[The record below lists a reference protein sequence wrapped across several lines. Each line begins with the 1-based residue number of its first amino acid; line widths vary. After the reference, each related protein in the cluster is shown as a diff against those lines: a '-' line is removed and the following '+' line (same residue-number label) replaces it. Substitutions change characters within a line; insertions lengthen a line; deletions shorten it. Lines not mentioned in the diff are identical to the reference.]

1 MSATASSP
9 PSMRVRVQQFGT
21 TLSNMVMP
29 AIGAFIAWGF
39 ITALFIENG
48 PFPNAAIAE
57 LVGPTIK
64 FLLPI
69 LIGFMG
75 GYNVYGVRGGVVGTV
90 GTIGVIVG
98 SEVPM
103 FIGAMI
109 MGPLTAWGMKKLDNL
124 WAESIPSGFEMLVNN
139 FSAGIFSAIMAV
151 VGLLGI
157 GKVVE
162 AFSNVMA
169 AGVQFLVDNG
179 LLPLTSVLIEP
190 AKILFLNNAINHGII
205 TPLGTEQALVDGK
218 SVLFMLEANPGPGL
232 GILLAWMIFGR
243 KGSMARSSAPGAA
256 LIHFFGGIHEIYFPY
271 VLMQPLLVIACIA
284 GGMTGVFLNVLL
296 GVGLRAPAAPGSII
310 AVMLQTPDK
319 LGALIAILGAA
330 AVTMLVAAPIVRAAR
345 TDDLGDATSKMEDL
359 KGKKSSVAGALTGA
373 GAAAT
378 FDGPIKNIVFAC
390 DAGMGSSAMGASV
403 VRKLVRE
410 AGHDDVAVTNKA
422 VADLT
427 DTYDVV
433 VVHQDLADRAAPL
446 VPSAVLVT
454 VDNFMNSPRYPEV
467 VDMIAASKA
476 DAADTAT
483 PAPAPTAAAPAEG
496 AEAAVDTD
504 DLSTLISES
513 MTVLNATVANRTD
526 AINQVGA
533 LLRDNGVVD
542 QAYVDSMH
550 ERENQ
555 TTTAMGAGLAIP
567 HGLHAARHGVQR
579 TALAIVRAAKPFDW
593 DGQQVDTIIG
603 IASKGDEHLVVLS
616 RLAEIFTNDDQAA
629 AFKAASSF
637 ADVKTIL
644 GGGQA

>member
-1 MSATASSP
+1 MSSTTATSP

-109 MGPLTAWGMKKLDNL
+109 MGPLTAWGMKKLDAL
-124 WAESIPSGFEMLVNN
+124 WADAIPSGFEMLVNN

-169 AGVQFLVDNG
+169 AGVQFLVDNS

-205 TPLGTEQALVDGK
+205 TPLGTEQALVNGK

-232 GILLAWMIFGR
+232 GILLAWMVFGR

-256 LIHFFGGIHEIYFPY
+256 LIHFLGGIHEIYFPY
-271 VLMQPLLVIACIA
+271 VLMQPLLVVACIA

-319 LGALIAILGAA
+319 FGALVAVLGAA

-345 TDDLGDATSKMEDL
+345 TDDLGDATAKMEDM
-359 KGKKSSVAGALTGA
+359 KGKMSSVAGALTGA
-373 GAAAT
+373 TAT
-378 FDGPIKNIVFAC
+378 VSGPIKHIVFAC

-403 VRKLVRE
+403 LRKLVRE
-410 AGHDDVAVTNKA
+410 AGHDDVTVVNKA

-427 DTYDVV
+427 DTFDVV

-446 VPSAVLVT
+446 VPSATLVT

-467 VDMIAASKA
+467 VDLVTASKTAGASTTAEPA
-476 DAADTAT
+476 DGEAVPSDAT
-483 PAPAPTAAAPAEG
+483 DPVDVNNLATLVSAE
-496 AEAAVDTD
+496 T
-504 DLSTLISES
+504 
-513 MTVLNATVANRTD
+513 TVLDAVVTSRTD
-526 AINQVGA
+526 AINQVGG
-533 LLRDNGVVD
+533 LLRDAGAVD

-550 ERENQ
+550 KREDQ
-555 TTTAMGAGLAIP
+555 VSTVMGNGLAIP
-567 HGLHAARHGVQR
+567 HGLHESRSGVQR
-579 TALAIVRAAKPFDW
+579 TALAIVRTATPVDW
-593 DGQQVDTIIG
+593 DGQPVDTVIG
-603 IASKGDEHLVVLS
+603 IASTGDEHLAVLG
-616 RLAEIFTNDDQAA
+616 RIAEIFSNETQAE
-629 AFKAASSF
+629 AFKAATTF
-637 ADVKTIL
+637 DEVRAIL
-644 GGGQA
+644 GEGQ

>member
-1 MSATASSP
+1 MSATTTSP
-9 PSMRVRVQQFGT
+9 PSLRVRVQQFGT

-39 ITALFIENG
+39 ITALFIPNG
-48 PFPNAAIAE
+48 PFPNETIAA
-57 LVGPTIK
+57 LVEPTIK
-64 FLLPI
+64 FLLPT

-75 GYNVYGVRGGVVGTV
+75 GYNVYGIRGGVVGAV
-90 GTIGVIVG
+90 GTMGVIVG

-124 WAESIPSGFEMLVNN
+124 WADAIPAGFEMLVNN

-151 VGLLGI
+151 IGLLGI
-157 GKVVE
+157 GKIVE

-169 AGVQFLVDNG
+169 AGVQFLVDNS

-232 GILLAWMIFGR
+232 GILLAWMFFGR

-319 LGALIAILGAA
+319 FGALIAILGAA
-330 AVTMLVAAPIVRAAR
+330 AVAMLVAAPIVRAAR
-345 TDDLGDATSKMEDL
+345 IDDLGDATAKMEDL

-373 GAAAT
+373 DVAL
-378 FDGPIKNIVFAC
+378 DRPIKNIVFAC

-403 VRKLVRE
+403 LRKLVRE
-410 AGHDDVAVTNKA
+410 AGHDEVTVVNKA

-446 VPSAVLVT
+446 VPTATLVT

-467 VDMIAASKA
+467 VDLIVRSKA
-476 DAADTAT
+476 GTQPATGADSPAST
-483 PAPAPTAAAPAEG
+483 PATSPKADPN
-496 AEAAVDTD
+496 
-504 DLSTLISES
+504 DLGGLISS
-513 MTVLNATVANRTD
+513 AMTVLNATVANRAD

-533 LLRDNGVVD
+533 LLRDNGAVD

-550 ERENQ
+550 EREQQ
-555 TTTAMGAGLAIP
+555 TSTAMGSGLAIP

-579 TALAIVRAAKPFDW
+579 TALAIVRAAEPIDW
-593 DGQQVDTIIG
+593 NGQQVDTIIG

-616 RLAEIFTNDDQAA
+616 RLAEIFTNEDQAA
-629 AFKAASSF
+629 AFKAATSF
-637 ADVKTIL
+637 EDVQAIL
-644 GGGQA
+644 GGGQ

>member
-1 MSATASSP
+1 MSATPSSP
-9 PSMRVRVQQFGT
+9 PSLRVQVQKFGT

-48 PFPNAAIAE
+48 PFPNEAIAQ
-57 LVGPTIK
+57 LVSPTITY
-64 FLLPI
+64 LLPI

-75 GYNVYGVRGGVVGTV
+75 GYNVYGVRGGVVGSV
-90 GTIGVIVG
+90 GTVGVIVG

-109 MGPLTAWGMKKLDNL
+109 MGPLTAWGMKKLDSL

-151 VGLLGI
+151 IGLLGI

-162 AFSNVMA
+162 AFSSVMA
-169 AGVQFLVDNG
+169 AGVQFLVDHS

-205 TPLGTEQALVDGK
+205 TPLGTEQALVNGK

-232 GILLAWMIFGR
+232 GILLAWMVFGR

-271 VLMQPLLVIACIA
+271 VLMQPLLIIACIA

-319 LGALIAILGAA
+319 FGAIVAILGAA

-373 GAAAT
+373 GAVA
-378 FDGPIKNIVFAC
+378 DLKGPIKNIVFAC

-410 AGHDDVAVTNKA
+410 AGHDDVSVVNKA

-433 VVHQDLADRAAPL
+433 VVHQDLAERAAPL

-467 VDMIAASKA
+467 VDMIAESKA
-476 DAADTAT
+476 AVGT
-483 PAPAPTAAAPAEG
+483 PAGDTPAVVAEPG
-496 AEAAVDTD
+496 AVDTT
-504 DLSTLISES
+504 DLTTLISDQ
-513 MTVLNATVANRTD
+513 MTVLNAPVATRTD

-533 LLRDNGVVD
+533 LLRDNGAVD

-555 TTTAMGAGLAIP
+555 TTTAMGSGLAIP
-567 HGLHAARHGVQR
+567 HGLHAARQGVKR
-579 TALAIVRAAKPFDW
+579 TALAIVRAAEPFDW
-593 DGQQVDTIIG
+593 DGQPVDTIIG

-616 RLAEIFTNDDQAA
+616 RLAEIFTNDDQSA
-629 AFKAASSF
+629 AFKAATSF
-637 ADVKTIL
+637 EDVKNIL
-644 GGGQA
+644 GGGQ